1 MVHKCQAFTEH
12 YLLNLHFA
20 PVLCNSIYK
29 MEKSSRELI
38 RTRKKTVSRFIVTK
52 IAIQP
57 RVLILSSVQ
66 LKGIIFCIITIL
78 LIFKVKT
85 ELSCC

>member
-38 RTRKKTVSRFIVTK
+38 RTRKKSQQIYCHKDSNTALSINFVICATK
-52 IAIQP
+52 RNNFLYHNNFVDI
-57 RVLILSSVQ
+57 
-66 LKGIIFCIITIL
+66 
-78 LIFKVKT
+78 
-85 ELSCC
+85 